1 MYKVLLIDDEPWIL
15 KDMELLIDW
24 EKLDFEVVAKI
35 TDSEQAI
42 YMIKEK
48 CPDLIIC
55 DIRMPGLN
63 GIELMKM
70 VKKRFND
77 IFVVFVSAYSEF
89 NYAKQAIEMGAFDY
103 ILKPTDENDLSNTV
117 QRIRSKLDKK
127 KEDEN
132 NLKRY
137 QKSELFLEL
146 LEDRLASKRIKNRLK
161 NIGYK
166 IKHDYFF
173 IAIVEK
179 NINNNTH
186 IRTSINFDDNDI
198 SKKDNIN
205 NNNKDNKKENVRQW
219 QEALKKEFVSS
230 NLLFI
235 QLGEQKWVVLFNYN
249 HSALTIEKIDSLGD
263 IANKYQ
269 LFLGISDIFDDL
281 GKIKYCYKQA
291 ELMSYN
297 YFIYKRN
304 NLYLYSRYNN
314 NYKDMLFIIK
324 KVTSQDYFKK
334 ILGNIPDQIV
344 EKKMNLEEV
353 AYLYNQ
359 LREKAN
365 VLFKLDDEIELLDY
379 VDIVYSFN
387 NLKELFGQFKDFLIA
402 NESSYYSRNS
412 NDIVGHIIKDIKENF
427 SKDLKLQDLADK
439 YHVNYNYL
447 GQLFKKETGKTFTNF
462 LVELRIE
469 KAISLFSENLL
480 FYEVAKKVGY
490 HDYYHFCKIFKKH
503 KGISP
508 SEYKNRYS

>member
-103 ILKPTDENDLSNTV
+103 ILKPTDENELSNTV

-127 KEDEN
+127 KEAEN

-146 LEDRLASKRIKNRLK
+146 LEDRLDSKKINKRLK
-161 NIGYK
+161 DIGYQ
-166 IKHDYFF
+166 IIHNNFF
-173 IAIVEK
+173 IAIIEK
-179 NINNNTH
+179 EKTINNNTH
-186 IRTSINFDDNDI
+186 ITSSENSNDNEIIKMDD
-198 SKKDNIN
+198 IN
-205 NNNKDNKKENVRQW
+205 NYNKNNNAVKWQQELKEEYASN
-219 QEALKKEFVSS
+219 

-235 QLGEQKWVVLFNYN
+235 KLGEHKWVVLFNYN
-249 HSALTIEKIDSLGD
+249 HTTLTTENINLLVN
-263 IANKYQ
+263 IASKYK
-269 LFLGISDIFDDL
+269 LCIGVSDIFNDL
-281 GKIKYCYKQA
+281 SKIKYCYKQA

-304 NLYLYSRYNN
+304 YLYRYSQYNN
-314 NYKDMLFIIK
+314 NYKDLLLIIK
-324 KVTSQDYFKK
+324 KVTLKDYLKK
-334 ILGNIPDQIV
+334 IIEELPKEIV
-344 EKKMNLEEV
+344 EKKLNIEEV

-359 LREKAN
+359 LREKAS
-365 VLFKLDDEIELLDY
+365 VLFKLDGEIELMDHE
-379 VDIVYSFN
+379 DIVYSFN
-387 NLKELFGQFKDFLIA
+387 NLQELFGQLKDFLIE
-402 NESSYYSRNS
+402 NEGNHYSPNS
-412 NDIVGHIIKDIKENF
+412 NDIVGNIIKDIKENF
-427 SKDLKLQDLADK
+427 NKDLKLQDLADK

-447 GQLFKKETGKTFTNF
+447 GQLFKKDTGQTFTNF

-503 KGISP
+503 KGMSP